1 MNTENDEK
9 MQPKF
14 RGFFRKNGKI
24 FKLFQYH
31 RKTRKT
37 CLDSLNRPHL
47 HVFTSKLLKSRFWFS
62 EIFSIFRSVIFDI
75 ENHKNCCYVKVNVVV
90 DDPKYVLESF
100 WDALKTPQNK
110 KLKKSL
116 LVSFF
121 RTFSPKK
128 IAKFAFF
135 RRVLVKKCW

>member
-1 MNTENDEK
+1 MQNWFLGHIKLSPRSLKHKFQVFWNKLIITQFLKKIYIWWKWTLK
-9 MQPKF
+9 MMKKCNQNF
-14 RGFFRKNGKI
+14 EVFLRKNGKI

-47 HVFTSKLLKSRFWFS
+47 HIFTSKLLKSRFWFS

-100 WDALKTPQNK
+100 WDA
-110 KLKKSL
+110 
-116 LVSFF
+116 
-121 RTFSPKK
+121 
-128 IAKFAFF
+128 
-135 RRVLVKKCW
+135 

>member
-1 MNTENDEK
+1 MKQIDHNSIFEKNLYLVKMNTENDEK

-47 HVFTSKLLKSRFWFS
+47 HIFTSKLLKSRF
-62 EIFSIFRSVIFDI
+62 
-75 ENHKNCCYVKVNVVV
+75 
-90 DDPKYVLESF
+90 
-100 WDALKTPQNK
+100 
-110 KLKKSL
+110 
-116 LVSFF
+116 
-121 RTFSPKK
+121 
-128 IAKFAFF
+128 
-135 RRVLVKKCW
+135 